1 MITLEETIQILTK
14 DHNFREIIFGNHY
27 SLDWPEN
34 PQFKHISFD
43 SRDVDQDTLFFA
55 KGATFKKEYL
65 EQAIQ
70 KGLGFYVSQVDYGL
84 AIPAIIVTDIK
95 KAMSLIAMV
104 QERRARLRRLILPTI
119 F

>member
-43 SRDVDQDTLFFA
+43 SSDVDQDTLFLPRERRL
-55 KGATFKKEYL
+55 KKNTLSKLFKK
-65 EQAIQ
+65 
-70 KGLGFYVSQVDYGL
+70 G
-84 AIPAIIVTDIK
+84 
-95 KAMSLIAMV
+95 
-104 QERRARLRRLILPTI
+104 
-119 F
+119 

>member
-43 SRDVDQDTLFFA
+43 S
-55 KGATFKKEYL
+55 
-65 EQAIQ
+65 
-70 KGLGFYVSQVDYGL
+70 
-84 AIPAIIVTDIK
+84 
-95 KAMSLIAMV
+95 M
-104 QERRARLRRLILPTI
+104 
-119 F
+119 

>member
-55 KGATFKKEYL
+55 KGATFKKNTL
-65 EQAIQ
+65 SKLFK
-70 KGLGFYVSQVDYGL
+70 KG
-84 AIPAIIVTDIK
+84 
-95 KAMSLIAMV
+95 
-104 QERRARLRRLILPTI
+104 
-119 F
+119 